1 MPRVNQ
7 PRTIDQ
13 ATMAKL
19 VEQPPEPPES
29 VSEEMEE
36 SNEEKIVV
44 VKIPSRY
51 TEDKV
56 KTLMESM
63 VNQFSDSGYRPIF
76 APNEVDVYLLGQTPP
91 PNDPRRW

>member
-1 MPRVNQ
+1 
-7 PRTIDQ
+7 
-13 ATMAKL
+13 MAKL
-19 VEQPPEPPES
+19 VEQPPEPPAPEPDM
-29 VSEEMEE
+29 SEEVTDD
-36 SNEEKIVV
+36 KIVII
-44 VKIPSRY
+44 KIPSRY

-63 VNQFSDSGYRPIF
+63 ANQFSESGYRPVF